1 MANEVS
7 IAVSLSYSKN
17 GVSAVREE
25 SFKADVAGDSMT
37 HAIQEVGT
45 AFELLTEHGEVGTA
59 GWYFLKNLDP
69 TNFVEFGEGDNEF
82 AIKLLPGESTVFRAS
97 DPIGGKADTGAC
109 LVEYMVIEL

>member
-1 MANEVS
+1 MANEVNVS
-7 IAVSLSYSKN
+7 VSLSYEKN
-17 GVSAVREE
+17 GVRALREE

-37 HAIQEVGT
+37 HAIQAVGT
-45 AFELLTEHGEVGTA
+45 SFELLTEHGEVGTA
-59 GWYFLKNLDP
+59 GLYFLKNLDG

-97 DPIGGKADTGAC
+97 DPIGGKANTAEC